1 MSAVRTWADS
11 FGVWHARV
19 TFGELRA
26 YNEALSANVR
36 RQARRAIRRE
46 LSARAPAGT
55 SIVTRI
61 RLVSMQSDSEVPG
74 KGSPPRGWVRAV
86 TYAER
91 RGVGRRSRPAGK
103 A

>member
-1 MSAVRTWADS
+1 MSAVKTWADS

-26 YNEALSANVR
+26 YNEALSASVR
-36 RQARRAIRRE
+36 ARARRAIRRE
-46 LSARAPAGT
+46 LLARAPAGA
-55 SIVTRI
+55 SIVARI
-61 RLVSMQSDSEVPG
+61 RLVSMEDGSEPG

-91 RGVGRRSRPAGK
+91 RGVGRMSRPAGK